1 MSRWL
6 PLVLALIGAWAVVA
20 LVWTALAYGRE
31 KPMIVPL
38 VRGDIDVLARTLYG
52 EARGEDVKGMQA
64 VAWVVV
70 NRVRKGPPRFQ
81 GTVGGVVKAPH
92 QFSCWNQS
100 DPNAKLCASI
110 SEKDPLFALALY
122 AAAGVLSGE
131 VRDPTG
137 GADHYHADWMRPFP
151 GWTRSM
157 TKTAVIGN
165 HIFYKDG

>member
-20 LVWTALAYGRE
+20 LVLVTVAMGRE

-38 VRGDIDVLARTLYG
+38 IRGDIDILARTLYG
-52 EARGEDVKGMQA
+52 EARGEDVRGMQA

-70 NRVRKGPPRFQ
+70 NRARRGPPRFKSSI
-81 GTVGGVVKAPH
+81 VGVVTAPH
-92 QFSCWNQS
+92 QFSCWNAS
-100 DPNAKLCASI
+100 DPNAKLCAAV
-110 SEKDPLFALALY
+110 SEKDPLFALATY

-131 VRDPTG
+131 VRDMTG

-151 GWTRSM
+151 TWTRAM

>member
-6 PLVLALIGAWAVVA
+6 PLVLALIGAWALVA
-20 LVWTALAYGRE
+20 LVWVTVSYGKE
-31 KPMIVPL
+31 KPMMVPL

-52 EARGEDVKGMQA
+52 EARGEELKGMQA

-70 NRVRKGPPRFQ
+70 NRVRKGPPRFKSSIL
-81 GTVGGVVKAPH
+81 GVVTAPH
-92 QFSCWNQS
+92 QFSCWS
-100 DPNAKLCASI
+100 KADPNSKLCATVTES
-110 SEKDPLFALALY
+110 DPLFALATF

-137 GADHYHADWMRPFP
+137 GADHYHADYMRPFP
-151 GWTRSM
+151 EWTKKM

-165 HIFYKDG
+165 HIFYRDG